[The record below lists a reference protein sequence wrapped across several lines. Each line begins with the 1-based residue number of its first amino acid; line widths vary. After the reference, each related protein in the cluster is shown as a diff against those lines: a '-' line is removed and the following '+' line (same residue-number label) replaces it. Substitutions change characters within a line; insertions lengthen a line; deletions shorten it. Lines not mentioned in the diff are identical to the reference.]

1 MYNCYAPQ
9 TLKTNF
15 NLIPFSLSTLQHF
28 LLYLKTIF
36 FSVSDVQVMCSKAGY
51 QYIPPVWVMCLESVA
66 HLLVMLNF
74 STNFLVYCSVSNQF
88 KAALS
93 KVVIRIR
100 KFCLIFCEASD
111 PSPGNR
117 NDVLLLR
124 SRNFKYFIM

>member
-1 MYNCYAPQ
+1 
-9 TLKTNF
+9 
-15 NLIPFSLSTLQHF
+15 
-28 LLYLKTIF
+28 
-36 FSVSDVQVMCSKAGY
+36 MCSKAGY